1 MLIRPFRLGDE
12 TALHAVFLSA
22 VHGLASKDYTAEQ
35 IQAWAPQDIDQELW
49 AHRMQG
55 IAPFVV
61 EVSGNIIAYADIQ
74 SSGYIDHFFVAAAY
88 ARKGVG
94 SMLMNHLRKVAS
106 ERAITVLTSDVSLTA
121 QPFFEKFGFVVVE
134 KRAPV
139 RRGVVLANAF
149 MRCELIAKA

>member
-12 TALHAVFLSA
+12 SALHAVFWSA

-35 IQAWAPQDIDQELW
+35 IQAWAPHDIDQELW

-61 EVSGNIIAYADIQ
+61 EVSGHIIAYVDIQ
-74 SSGYIDHFFVAAAY
+74 SSGYIDHFFVVAAY

-94 SMLMNHLRKVAS
+94 SVLMNHLRKVAS

-134 KRAPV
+134 KRVPV
-139 RRGVVLANAF
+139 KRGVVLLNAF
-149 MRCELIAKA
+149 MRCELMTKA

>member
-12 TALHAVFLSA
+12 TALHAVFLPA

-94 SMLMNHLRKVAS
+94 TMLMNHLRKVAS
-106 ERAITVLTSDVSLTA
+106 EKAITMLTSDVSLTA